1 MTNEIKNY
9 VTDGQ
14 DLGEKIDELK
24 KEGITDITVVL
35 NTLDHTR
42 YKKLNDGKAL
52 DMVFA
57 GINEASDRQMNITL
71 HVGLKEGVTDDEVL
85 NFLQLTFQHKYDIV
99 FLPTISYVFL
109 KSKMPLLKKIEGDF
123 AGVEMYKYP
132 GSVGRIGF
140 MMN

>member
-9 VTDGQ
+9 ITDGQ
-14 DLGEKIDELK
+14 DLGEKADELK
-24 KEGITDITVVL
+24 KAGINDVTVVL

-42 YKKLNDGKAL
+42 YKKLNDGKTL
-52 DMVFA
+52 DLVFA

-99 FLPTISYVFL
+99 FLPTISYDFL

-132 GSVGRIGF
+132 GSIGRIGF